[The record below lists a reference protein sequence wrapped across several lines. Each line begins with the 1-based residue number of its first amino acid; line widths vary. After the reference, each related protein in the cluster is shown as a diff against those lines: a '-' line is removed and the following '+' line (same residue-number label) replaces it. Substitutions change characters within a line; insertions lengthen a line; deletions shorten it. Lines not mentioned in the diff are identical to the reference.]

1 MKRVRLGKTDMYVN
15 AIGLGCMGLT
25 HASGLPTP
33 KEEAVEIL
41 RKAHDMGYDFY
52 DTAECYTGVNP
63 DGSTAYNEEVVGEAV
78 KPFRKDEIINLLQLN
93 DYSFEPLLSNEQLY
107 LIGDIEEY
115 QINLLIN
122 IIKHYK
128 IIRNETQLYIS
139 YREI

>member
-1 MKRVRLGKTDMYVN
+1 MQK
-15 AIGLGCMGLT
+15 AIIVCL
-25 HASGLPTP
+25 S
-33 KEEAVEIL
+33 KQ
-41 RKAHDMGYDFY
+41 
-52 DTAECYTGVNP
+52 
-63 DGSTAYNEEVVGEAV
+63 
-78 KPFRKDEIINLLQLN
+78 KDEIINLLQLN

-128 IIRNETQLYIS
+128 IIRNETQLYIN

>member
-1 MKRVRLGKTDMYVN
+1 MQK
-15 AIGLGCMGLT
+15 AIIVCL
-25 HASGLPTP
+25 S
-33 KEEAVEIL
+33 KQ
-41 RKAHDMGYDFY
+41 
-52 DTAECYTGVNP
+52 
-63 DGSTAYNEEVVGEAV
+63 
-78 KPFRKDEIINLLQLN
+78 KDEIINLLELN

>member
-1 MKRVRLGKTDMYVN
+1 MIQLDKREPVSFSSNPLDWFMKWLFFSITWFKWT
-15 AIGLGCMGLT
+15 T
-25 HASGLPTP
+25 
-33 KEEAVEIL
+33 
-41 RKAHDMGYDFY
+41 
-52 DTAECYTGVNP
+52 
-63 DGSTAYNEEVVGEAV
+63 
-78 KPFRKDEIINLLQLN
+78 
-93 DYSFEPLLSNEQLY
+93 Y

>member
-1 MKRVRLGKTDMYVN
+1 MQK
-15 AIGLGCMGLT
+15 AIIVCL
-25 HASGLPTP
+25 S
-33 KEEAVEIL
+33 KQ
-41 RKAHDMGYDFY
+41 
-52 DTAECYTGVNP
+52 
-63 DGSTAYNEEVVGEAV
+63 
-78 KPFRKDEIINLLQLN
+78 KDEIINLLQLN

-128 IIRNETQLYIS
+128 IIRTETQLYIS

>member
-1 MKRVRLGKTDMYVN
+1 MQK
-15 AIGLGCMGLT
+15 AIIVCL
-25 HASGLPTP
+25 S
-33 KEEAVEIL
+33 KQ
-41 RKAHDMGYDFY
+41 
-52 DTAECYTGVNP
+52 
-63 DGSTAYNEEVVGEAV
+63 
-78 KPFRKDEIINLLQLN
+78 KDEIINLLQLN

-139 YREI
+139 YWEI

>member
-1 MKRVRLGKTDMYVN
+1 MQK
-15 AIGLGCMGLT
+15 AIIVCLI
-25 HASGLPTP
+25 
-33 KEEAVEIL
+33 KQ
-41 RKAHDMGYDFY
+41 
-52 DTAECYTGVNP
+52 
-63 DGSTAYNEEVVGEAV
+63 
-78 KPFRKDEIINLLQLN
+78 KDEIINLLQLD

>member
-1 MKRVRLGKTDMYVN
+1 MQK
-15 AIGLGCMGLT
+15 AIIVCL
-25 HASGLPTP
+25 S
-33 KEEAVEIL
+33 KQ
-41 RKAHDMGYDFY
+41 
-52 DTAECYTGVNP
+52 
-63 DGSTAYNEEVVGEAV
+63 
-78 KPFRKDEIINLLQLN
+78 KDEIINLLQLD

-122 IIKHYK
+122 IIKHYI

>member
-1 MKRVRLGKTDMYVN
+1 MQK
-15 AIGLGCMGLT
+15 AIIVCL
-25 HASGLPTP
+25 S
-33 KEEAVEIL
+33 KQ
-41 RKAHDMGYDFY
+41 
-52 DTAECYTGVNP
+52 
-63 DGSTAYNEEVVGEAV
+63 
-78 KPFRKDEIINLLQLN
+78 KDEIINLLQLN
-93 DYSFEPLLSNEQLY
+93 DYSFEPLLPNEQLY

>member
-1 MKRVRLGKTDMYVN
+1 MQK
-15 AIGLGCMGLT
+15 AIIVCL
-25 HASGLPTP
+25 S
-33 KEEAVEIL
+33 KQ
-41 RKAHDMGYDFY
+41 
-52 DTAECYTGVNP
+52 
-63 DGSTAYNEEVVGEAV
+63 
-78 KPFRKDEIINLLQLN
+78 KDEIINLLQLN
-93 DYSFEPLLSNEQLY
+93 DYSFEPLLSNERLY

>member
-1 MKRVRLGKTDMYVN
+1 MQ
-15 AIGLGCMGLT
+15 
-25 HASGLPTP
+25 
-33 KEEAVEIL
+33 
-41 RKAHDMGYDFY
+41 KANIV
-52 DTAECYTGVNP
+52 CL
-63 DGSTAYNEEVVGEAV
+63 S
-78 KPFRKDEIINLLQLN
+78 KQKDEIINLLQLN

>member
-1 MKRVRLGKTDMYVN
+1 MQK
-15 AIGLGCMGLT
+15 AIIVCL
-25 HASGLPTP
+25 S
-33 KEEAVEIL
+33 KQ
-41 RKAHDMGYDFY
+41 
-52 DTAECYTGVNP
+52 
-63 DGSTAYNEEVVGEAV
+63 
-78 KPFRKDEIINLLQLN
+78 KDEIINLLQLN

-139 YREI
+139 YREIKK

>member
-1 MKRVRLGKTDMYVN
+1 MQK
-15 AIGLGCMGLT
+15 AIIVCL
-25 HASGLPTP
+25 S
-33 KEEAVEIL
+33 KQ
-41 RKAHDMGYDFY
+41 
-52 DTAECYTGVNP
+52 
-63 DGSTAYNEEVVGEAV
+63 
-78 KPFRKDEIINLLQLN
+78 KDEIINLLQLN

-115 QINLLIN
+115 QIHLLIN

>member
-1 MKRVRLGKTDMYVN
+1 MQK
-15 AIGLGCMGLT
+15 AIIVCL
-25 HASGLPTP
+25 S
-33 KEEAVEIL
+33 KQ
-41 RKAHDMGYDFY
+41 
-52 DTAECYTGVNP
+52 
-63 DGSTAYNEEVVGEAV
+63 
-78 KPFRKDEIINLLQLN
+78 KDEIINLLQLD

-107 LIGDIEEY
+107 LIADIEEY

>member
-1 MKRVRLGKTDMYVN
+1 MQK
-15 AIGLGCMGLT
+15 AIIVCL
-25 HASGLPTP
+25 S
-33 KEEAVEIL
+33 KQ
-41 RKAHDMGYDFY
+41 
-52 DTAECYTGVNP
+52 
-63 DGSTAYNEEVVGEAV
+63 
-78 KPFRKDEIINLLQLN
+78 KDEIINLLQLN

-115 QINLLIN
+115 PINLLIN

>member
-1 MKRVRLGKTDMYVN
+1 MQK
-15 AIGLGCMGLT
+15 AIIVCL
-25 HASGLPTP
+25 S
-33 KEEAVEIL
+33 KQ
-41 RKAHDMGYDFY
+41 
-52 DTAECYTGVNP
+52 
-63 DGSTAYNEEVVGEAV
+63 
-78 KPFRKDEIINLLQLN
+78 KDEIINLLQLN

-107 LIGDIEEY
+107 LIGDVEEY

>member
-1 MKRVRLGKTDMYVN
+1 MQK
-15 AIGLGCMGLT
+15 AIIVCL
-25 HASGLPTP
+25 S
-33 KEEAVEIL
+33 KQ
-41 RKAHDMGYDFY
+41 
-52 DTAECYTGVNP
+52 
-63 DGSTAYNEEVVGEAV
+63 
-78 KPFRKDEIINLLQLN
+78 KDEIINLLQLD

-139 YREI
+139 YRAI

>member
-1 MKRVRLGKTDMYVN
+1 MQK
-15 AIGLGCMGLT
+15 AIIVCI
-25 HASGLPTP
+25 S
-33 KEEAVEIL
+33 KQ
-41 RKAHDMGYDFY
+41 
-52 DTAECYTGVNP
+52 
-63 DGSTAYNEEVVGEAV
+63 
-78 KPFRKDEIINLLQLN
+78 KDEIINLLQLN

>member
-1 MKRVRLGKTDMYVN
+1 MQK
-15 AIGLGCMGLT
+15 AIIVCL
-25 HASGLPTP
+25 S
-33 KEEAVEIL
+33 KQ
-41 RKAHDMGYDFY
+41 
-52 DTAECYTGVNP
+52 
-63 DGSTAYNEEVVGEAV
+63 
-78 KPFRKDEIINLLQLN
+78 KDEIINLLQL
-93 DYSFEPLLSNEQLY
+93 DDY

>member
-1 MKRVRLGKTDMYVN
+1 MQK
-15 AIGLGCMGLT
+15 AIIVCL
-25 HASGLPTP
+25 S
-33 KEEAVEIL
+33 KQ
-41 RKAHDMGYDFY
+41 
-52 DTAECYTGVNP
+52 
-63 DGSTAYNEEVVGEAV
+63 
-78 KPFRKDEIINLLQLN
+78 KDEIINLLQLN

-139 YREI
+139 YRQI

>member
-1 MKRVRLGKTDMYVN
+1 MQK
-15 AIGLGCMGLT
+15 AIIVCL
-25 HASGLPTP
+25 S
-33 KEEAVEIL
+33 KQ
-41 RKAHDMGYDFY
+41 
-52 DTAECYTGVNP
+52 
-63 DGSTAYNEEVVGEAV
+63 
-78 KPFRKDEIINLLQLN
+78 KDEIINLLQLN

-107 LIGDIEEY
+107 LIGYIEEY

>member
-1 MKRVRLGKTDMYVN
+1 MQK
-15 AIGLGCMGLT
+15 AIIVCL
-25 HASGLPTP
+25 S
-33 KEEAVEIL
+33 KQ
-41 RKAHDMGYDFY
+41 
-52 DTAECYTGVNP
+52 
-63 DGSTAYNEEVVGEAV
+63 
-78 KPFRKDEIINLLQLN
+78 KDEIINLLQLN

-139 YREI
+139 YRDI

>member
-1 MKRVRLGKTDMYVN
+1 MQK
-15 AIGLGCMGLT
+15 AIIVCL
-25 HASGLPTP
+25 S
-33 KEEAVEIL
+33 KQ
-41 RKAHDMGYDFY
+41 
-52 DTAECYTGVNP
+52 
-63 DGSTAYNEEVVGEAV
+63 
-78 KPFRKDEIINLLQLN
+78 KDEIINLLQLN
-93 DYSFEPLLSNEQLY
+93 NYSFEPLLSNEQLY

>member
-1 MKRVRLGKTDMYVN
+1 MQK
-15 AIGLGCMGLT
+15 AIIVCL
-25 HASGLPTP
+25 S
-33 KEEAVEIL
+33 KQ
-41 RKAHDMGYDFY
+41 
-52 DTAECYTGVNP
+52 
-63 DGSTAYNEEVVGEAV
+63 
-78 KPFRKDEIINLLQLN
+78 KDEIINLLQLN

-107 LIGDIEEY
+107 LIGDTEEY

>member
-1 MKRVRLGKTDMYVN
+1 MQK
-15 AIGLGCMGLT
+15 AIIVCL
-25 HASGLPTP
+25 S
-33 KEEAVEIL
+33 KQ
-41 RKAHDMGYDFY
+41 
-52 DTAECYTGVNP
+52 
-63 DGSTAYNEEVVGEAV
+63 
-78 KPFRKDEIINLLQLN
+78 KDEIINLLQLN

-107 LIGDIEEY
+107 LIGDIEEC

>member
-1 MKRVRLGKTDMYVN
+1 MQKVIIVCLSKQ
-15 AIGLGCMGLT
+15 
-25 HASGLPTP
+25 
-33 KEEAVEIL
+33 
-41 RKAHDMGYDFY
+41 
-52 DTAECYTGVNP
+52 
-63 DGSTAYNEEVVGEAV
+63 
-78 KPFRKDEIINLLQLN
+78 KDEIINLLQLN

>member
-1 MKRVRLGKTDMYVN
+1 MQK
-15 AIGLGCMGLT
+15 AIIVCL
-25 HASGLPTP
+25 S
-33 KEEAVEIL
+33 KQ
-41 RKAHDMGYDFY
+41 
-52 DTAECYTGVNP
+52 
-63 DGSTAYNEEVVGEAV
+63 
-78 KPFRKDEIINLLQLN
+78 KDEIINLLQLN
-93 DYSFEPLLSNEQLY
+93 DYSFEPLLSNEQPY

>member
-1 MKRVRLGKTDMYVN
+1 MQK
-15 AIGLGCMGLT
+15 AIIVYL
-25 HASGLPTP
+25 S
-33 KEEAVEIL
+33 KQ
-41 RKAHDMGYDFY
+41 
-52 DTAECYTGVNP
+52 
-63 DGSTAYNEEVVGEAV
+63 
-78 KPFRKDEIINLLQLN
+78 KDEIINLLQLN